1 MPCLL
6 NTTTNC
12 LPLAPQNGTTTIKR
26 CKGIAD
32 MLGALRTDGCYEGLE
47 LEAEPAIFR
56 AQTTTVPTGASLC
69 ASTSEWVVY
78 MLPSAA
84 HTCHLLS

>member
-12 LPLAPQNGTTTIKR
+12 LPLAPQNGTTIKR

-56 AQTTTVPTGASLC
+56 AQTTTVPTGASL
-69 ASTSEWVVY
+69 
-78 MLPSAA
+78 LPSAA
-84 HTCHLLS
+84 HKCHLLS